1 MTNIQELKASAY
13 DLISQI
19 EWAQNQLR
27 KTNEEIAKL
36 LQEIKE
42 SQNVDDNGHT
52 EYPVIN

>member
-1 MTNIQELKASAY
+1 MNDIKDLKATAY

-36 LQEIKE
+36 LQDLKE
-42 SQNVDDNGHT
+42 KQENGSIEHT
-52 EYPVIN
+52 IIN

>member
-1 MTNIQELKASAY
+1 MNDIKDLKATAY

-36 LQEIKE
+36 LQQIKE
-42 SQNVDDNGHT
+42 KNDNGSIEHT
-52 EYPVIN
+52 VID

>member
-1 MTNIQELKASAY
+1 MNDIKDLKATAY

-36 LQEIKE
+36 LQDLKE
-42 SQNVDDNGHT
+42 KQENESIEHT
-52 EYPVIN
+52 LIN

>member
-1 MTNIQELKASAY
+1 MNDIKDLKATAY

-36 LQEIKE
+36 LQQVKE
-42 SQNVDDNGHT
+42 KKDNGSIEHT
-52 EYPVIN
+52 IID

>member
-1 MTNIQELKASAY
+1 MTNINELKASAY

-42 SQNVDDNGHT
+42 KEENGSIEHT
-52 EYPVIN
+52 VID

>member
-1 MTNIQELKASAY
+1 MNDIKDLKATAY

-36 LQEIKE
+36 LQQVKE
-42 SQNVDDNGHT
+42 KEDNGSIEHT
-52 EYPVIN
+52 IIN

>member
-1 MTNIQELKASAY
+1 MNDIKDLKATAY

-36 LQEIKE
+36 LQQVKE
-42 SQNVDDNGHT
+42 KEDNGSIEHT
-52 EYPVIN
+52 IID

>member
-1 MTNIQELKASAY
+1 MNDIKDLKATAY

-42 SQNVDDNGHT
+42 NQNNGSI
-52 EYPVIN
+52 EPSSNY

>member
-1 MTNIQELKASAY
+1 MNDIKDLKSNAY

-36 LQEIKE
+36 LQQIKE
-42 SQNVDDNGHT
+42 KDNGSIEHT
-52 EYPVIN
+52 IID